1 MKIVASI
8 QARLSSTRL
17 PGKVLKEISG
27 KPMLQW
33 QIERLQQSRLI
44 DDIVVAT
51 TNNPA
56 DDKIVDFCNR
66 QGYKVFR
73 GDEDNVLQ
81 RLTDLIV
88 EHNVEIHVECF
99 GDSPLTDP
107 RMIDEFIGYLLKH
120 QNSVDFVSNSLKTT
134 YPPGSEVIV
143 YKGAALIKA
152 NGLVEKTDP
161 LREHVSLHIYRR
173 TDVFSVVNLEAP
185 PYLYYPDLYMEVDTL
200 EDFQVMTFI
209 IKNMMDHG
217 HFMFSIDQVVSL
229 LLDNPDIS
237 SINHKVSRRWKE
249 FRNDD

>member
-17 PGKVLKEISG
+17 PGKVLKEIAG

-51 TNNPA
+51 TTNPA
-56 DDKIVDFCNR
+56 DDRIVEFCNR

-81 RLTDLIV
+81 RLADLIV
-88 EHNVEIHVECF
+88 KYEVDIHVECF

-107 RMIDEFIGYLLKH
+107 RMVDEFIGYLLKH

-143 YKGAALIKA
+143 YKGGALIKV
-152 NGLVEKTDP
+152 NGLVEKSDP

-173 TDVFSVVNLEAP
+173 TDLFAVMNLEAP
-185 PYLYYPDLYMEVDTL
+185 SYLYYPDLYMEVDTP
-200 EDFQVMTFI
+200 EDFQVMTFVI
-209 IKNMMDHG
+209 ENMMARG
-217 HFMFSIDQVVSL
+217 HLIFSIDQVVDL

-237 SINHKVSRRWKE
+237 SINRKVNRRWKE
-249 FRNDD
+249 YRNDD